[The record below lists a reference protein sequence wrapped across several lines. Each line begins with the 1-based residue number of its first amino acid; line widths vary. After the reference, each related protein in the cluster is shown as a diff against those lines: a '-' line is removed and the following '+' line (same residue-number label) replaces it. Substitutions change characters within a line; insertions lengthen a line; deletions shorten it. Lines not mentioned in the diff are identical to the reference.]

1 MSNAQ
6 QPLAA
11 DRDGEI
17 YLAPAAVLL
26 MAADA
31 AYVDAGCTPE
41 GKSKGRAM
49 VRAILE

>member
-6 QPLAA
+6 QPFATE
-11 DRDGEI
+11 RDGEI
-17 YLAPAAVLL
+17 LLSPHAVLL

-31 AYVDAGCTPE
+31 AYIDAGCTQG
-41 GKSKGRAM
+41 GKTKGRAM